1 MKSWSSALGLVAC
14 LALAGCPSLGGRR
27 TAVRLF
33 VLEATAASPTEA
45 AARPADAEG
54 GLAVGIGPV
63 TVPDYASTRLVHRV
77 GPNEVRLSETAR
89 WAEPLAAGLQRVLVT
104 NLAALLGSERVVAH
118 PWRPAGRPTW
128 CIEIHVLRFE
138 RGADGAADLEALWT
152 LRRGRDL
159 ALVHQA
165 TTRLARVPAGPG
177 PDALVAALSSSLM
190 EWSHELAAALRAASA
205 SP

>member
-1 MKSWSSALGLVAC
+1 MRSRSSALGLVAC
-14 LALAGCPSLGGRR
+14 LALAGCPSLGGGRM
-27 TAVRLF
+27 AVRLF
-33 VLEATAASPTEA
+33 VLEATAAPPAEA
-45 AARPADAEG
+45 AAHPGDAAE
-54 GLAVGIGPV
+54 GLAVGIGPL
-63 TVPDYASTRLVHRV
+63 TVPDYASNRLVHRV

-89 WAEPLAAGLQRVLVT
+89 WAEPLAAGLQRVLAT

-165 TTRLARVPAGPG
+165 TTRLARAPAGPG
-177 PDALVAALSSSLM
+177 PDALVAALSASLA
-190 EWSHELAAALRAASA
+190 EWSAELAAALREASA
-205 SP
+205 TP

>member
-1 MKSWSSALGLVAC
+1 VRSLSSALALVAC
-14 LALAGCPSLGGRR
+14 LALAGCPSLGARR
-27 TAVRLF
+27 LAVRLF
-33 VLEATAASPTEA
+33 VLEATAPSPTEA
-45 AARPADAEG
+45 AAPPADAAG

-63 TVPDYASTRLVHRV
+63 TVPDYASKRLVHRV
-77 GPNEVRLSETAR
+77 GPNEVRLSEAAR

-118 PWRPAGRPTW
+118 PWRPEARPTW

-152 LRRGRDL
+152 LRRGREL
-159 ALVHQA
+159 ALVRRA
-165 TTRLARVPAGPG
+165 TTRLARAPAGPG
-177 PDALVAALSSSLM
+177 PDALVAALSASLR
-190 EWSHELAAALRAASA
+190 EWSGELAAALRAASA